1 MSTLA
6 VEGFRAERTA
16 ILEVLGSLT
25 PEEWNLPS
33 ACAGWTVRDLVGHL
47 GCTLH
52 GVVDPAFLPDFSAG
66 AEEGMEPPV
75 ALRREWTIAEVVAE
89 YETYSAQAADTFA
102 MFQDEP
108 MASVE
113 LPMGQLG
120 THPMSMLAST
130 FLFDSYCHLRHDLLA
145 PGGPLDR
152 PEPDRDE
159 ARLAPTVEWM
169 LAGLPWMCAE
179 DLAALDRPVALVLDG
194 PGGGHWTIAPSGPD
208 GRVTVSE
215 GAAADVA
222 ATVTSDTHAFV
233 SWGTRRSAW
242 RDHVTVT
249 GDDATAASFLDAIN
263 II

>member
-6 VEGFRAERTA
+6 VEGFRAERAA
-16 ILEVLGSLT
+16 ILETLGSLSA
-25 PEEWNLPS
+25 EEWNLPS
-33 ACAGWTVRDLVGHL
+33 ACAGWSVRDLVSHL

-52 GVVDPAFLPDFSAG
+52 GVVDPAFLPDFSSG

-75 ALRREWTIAEVVAE
+75 ALRREWTLDEVVAE
-89 YETYSAQAADTFA
+89 YETYSAQAADVFA
-102 MFQDEP
+102 MAQDEP

-152 PEPDRDE
+152 SEPPRDE
-159 ARLAPTVEWM
+159 ARLQPTIEWM
-169 LAGLPWMCAE
+169 LAGLPWMCA
-179 DLAALDRPVALVLDG
+179 DGLADLDRPVALTLAG
-194 PGGGHWTIAPSGPD
+194 PGGGTWTFAPGGPE
-208 GRVTVSE
+208 GRVATIT
-215 GAAADVA
+215 GNADAA
-222 ATVTSDTHAFV
+222 ATVASDGHAFV
-233 SWGTRRSAW
+233 AWGTRRRAW
-242 RDHVTVT
+242 RDDVTVT
-249 GDDATAASFLDAIN
+249 GDEALAARFLDAVN

>member
-6 VEGFRAERTA
+6 VEGFRAERAA

-33 ACAGWTVRDLVGHL
+33 ACTGWAVRDLVAHL

-52 GVVDPAFLPDFSAG
+52 GVVDPAFLPDFSSG
-66 AEEGMEPPV
+66 TEEGMEPPV
-75 ALRREWTIAEVVAE
+75 ALRREWTIDEVVAE
-89 YETYSAQAADTFA
+89 YETYSDQAADAFA
-102 MFQDEP
+102 MLQGEP
-108 MASVE
+108 MASSE

-152 PEPDRDE
+152 AEPPRDE
-159 ARLAPTVEWM
+159 MRLAPTVEWM
-169 LAGLPWMCAE
+169 LAGLPWMCA
-179 DLAALDRPVALVLDG
+179 DALATLDRPVALVLDG
-194 PGGGHWTIAPSGPD
+194 PGGGSWTIAPGGPD
-208 GRVTVSE
+208 GRVTVTE

-222 ATVTSDTHAFV
+222 ATATSDTHSFV
-233 SWGTRRSAW
+233 SWGTRRSPW

-249 GDDATAASFLDAIN
+249 GDEGIATRFLDAVN

>member
-33 ACAGWTVRDLVGHL
+33 ACAGWAVRDVVGHL

-52 GVVDPAFLPDFSAG
+52 GVVDPAFLPDFSSG
-66 AEEGMEPPV
+66 TEEGMEPPV

-89 YETYSAQAADTFA
+89 YETYSGQAADAFA
-102 MFQDEP
+102 MLQDEP
-108 MASVE
+108 MASSE

-152 PEPDRDE
+152 PEPPRDE
-159 ARLAPTVEWM
+159 QRLAPTVEWM
-169 LAGLPWMCAE
+169 LAGLPWMCA
-179 DLAALDRPVALVLDG
+179 DALETLERPVALVLDG
-194 PGGGHWTIAPSGPD
+194 PGGGAWTIAPGGPD

-215 GAAADVA
+215 QVTADAA
-222 ATVTSDTHAFV
+222 ATVTSDPHAFV
-233 SWGTRRSAW
+233 SWGTQRSPW
-242 RDHVTVT
+242 RDHVTIS
-249 GDDATAASFLDAIN
+249 GDAAIAARFLDAIN